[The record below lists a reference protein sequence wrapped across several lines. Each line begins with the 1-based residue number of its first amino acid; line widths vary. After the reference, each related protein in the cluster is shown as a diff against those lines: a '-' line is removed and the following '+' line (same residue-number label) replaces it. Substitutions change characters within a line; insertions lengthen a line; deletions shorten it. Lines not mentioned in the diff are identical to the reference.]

1 MHAMIRTYFK
11 IAWNNLRKNKV
22 FSFINIFGLAAGLAC
37 CMLITLYIRNEVSYD
52 KYHKHAADIYQLGT
66 NFIREGKETKMS
78 GTPAP
83 VAQAMQF
90 EYPEIEQTTR
100 LLALFNE
107 DKTLLQYNEKNA
119 APQSFYETK
128 GYIADSSFFR
138 VFTYDFLEGNPATAL
153 NEPRTVVLS
162 EEIARKIFGN
172 QPALNKLLHISSGT
186 NGDYDFMV
194 TGVFR
199 PVSKPSHI
207 DARFFLSFKGGEIEQ
222 LANRMATNFAN
233 NNMFFTYLQLKPGTD
248 VAALQAKFPAF
259 IDKYAGKDLKAQGF
273 YKKQFLTKLTDI
285 HLYSGMNQNVTPPGS
300 VTYLYILTSIALFT
314 LLIACINF
322 MNLSTARS
330 SKRSAEVGI
339 RKVLGAEKSALVR
352 QFLGESVF
360 MSLIA
365 FVFAFAL
372 VWFLLPAFNK
382 LAGKELSLSFSQN
395 TITIAAFLVLSVITG
410 IVAGIYPAF
419 YLSSFRPVKVLK
431 GRFSNSLAAVS
442 LRKGLVVFQFVISV
456 ALIISSVVIASQ
468 MRYLRSADLGF
479 DKDQQVVIPLRSAT
493 AKQMYPSL
501 KNELAKLPG
510 VTNVGASLFNPGV
523 FNPSDNLLYK
533 EGQTMNDAKRTRM
546 NWVDAGYLQTLNIKP
561 VAGRLFSEA
570 FPADTSFRM
579 VLNETAIRDI
589 GFPSAQDAVG
599 KKVYFDYQGQQ
610 YGFEIVGVVKDFH
623 FEDLHLP
630 ITPYGYQLNSNLDNF
645 NYMLVHT
652 RGADMRAL
660 LSSIGAGWHRLNP
673 NEPFEYNFLDEEFQK
688 NYQAEDR
695 LAGIVGYFTM
705 IAILICCLGLFGLAA
720 FSAEQRVKE
729 IGVRK
734 VLGASVSG
742 IVGLL
747 SKDFLKLVFVAI
759 VIASPL
765 AWYIM
770 NKWLQDF
777 AYRVDISWWVFA
789 VAGAGAVLIAFIT
802 IGFQAIRAATV
813 NPVKSLRTE

>member
-1 MHAMIRTYFK
+1 MIRTYFK

-52 KYHKHAADIYQLGT
+52 KYHQHAADIYQLGT

-207 DARFFLSFKGGEIEQ
+207 DARFFLSFRGGEIEQ

-395 TITIAAFLVLSVITG
+395 TISIIAFLALSVITG

-599 KKVYFDYQGQQ
+599 KKVYFDCQGQQ

-652 RGADMRAL
+652 RSADMKAL

-777 AYRVDISWWVFA
+777 AYRVDISWWVFV
-789 VAGAGAVLIAFIT
+789 VAGIGAVLIAFIT

>member
-1 MHAMIRTYFK
+1 MIRTYFK

-37 CMLITLYIRNEVSYD
+37 CMLITLYIRNEISYD

-610 YGFEIVGVVKDFH
+610 YGFDIVGVVKDFH

-652 RGADMRAL
+652 RSADMKAL

-777 AYRVDISWWVFA
+777 AYRVDISWWVFV
-789 VAGAGAVLIAFIT
+789 VAGIGAVLIAFIT

>member
-1 MHAMIRTYFK
+1 MIRTYFK
-11 IAWNNLRKNKV
+11 IAWNNLRKNKI

-107 DKTLLQYNEKNA
+107 DKTLFQYNEKNA

-610 YGFEIVGVVKDFH
+610 YGVEIVGVVKDFH

-630 ITPYGYQLNSNLDNF
+630 ITPYGYQLNSNL
-645 NYMLVHT
+645 
-652 RGADMRAL
+652 
-660 LSSIGAGWHRLNP
+660 
-673 NEPFEYNFLDEEFQK
+673 
-688 NYQAEDR
+688 
-695 LAGIVGYFTM
+695 
-705 IAILICCLGLFGLAA
+705 
-720 FSAEQRVKE
+720 
-729 IGVRK
+729 
-734 VLGASVSG
+734 
-742 IVGLL
+742 
-747 SKDFLKLVFVAI
+747 
-759 VIASPL
+759 
-765 AWYIM
+765 
-770 NKWLQDF
+770 
-777 AYRVDISWWVFA
+777 
-789 VAGAGAVLIAFIT
+789 
-802 IGFQAIRAATV
+802 
-813 NPVKSLRTE
+813 

>member
-1 MHAMIRTYFK
+1 MIRTYFK

-52 KYHKHAADIYQLGT
+52 KYHQHAADIYQLGT

-395 TITIAAFLVLSVITG
+395 TISIIAFLVLSVITG
-410 IVAGIYPAF
+410 IIAGIYPAF

-777 AYRVDISWWVFA
+777 AYRVDISWWVFV
-789 VAGAGAVLIAFIT
+789 VAGIGAVLIAFIT

>member
-1 MHAMIRTYFK
+1 MIRTYFK

-546 NWVDAGYLQTLNIKP
+546 TWVDAGYLQTLNIKP

-610 YGFEIVGVVKDFH
+610 YGFDIVGVVKDFH

-777 AYRVDISWWVFA
+777 AYRVDISWWVFV
-789 VAGAGAVLIAFIT
+789 VAGIGAVLIAFIT

>member
-1 MHAMIRTYFK
+1 MIRTYFK

-207 DARFFLSFKGGEIEQ
+207 DARFFLSFRGGEIEQ

-652 RGADMRAL
+652 RGADMKAL

-695 LAGIVGYFTM
+695 LAGIVGY
-705 IAILICCLGLFGLAA
+705 
-720 FSAEQRVKE
+720 
-729 IGVRK
+729 
-734 VLGASVSG
+734 
-742 IVGLL
+742 
-747 SKDFLKLVFVAI
+747 
-759 VIASPL
+759 
-765 AWYIM
+765 
-770 NKWLQDF
+770 
-777 AYRVDISWWVFA
+777 
-789 VAGAGAVLIAFIT
+789 
-802 IGFQAIRAATV
+802 
-813 NPVKSLRTE
+813 

>member
-1 MHAMIRTYFK
+1 MIRTYFK

-107 DKTLLQYNEKNA
+107 DKTLFQYNEKNA

-395 TITIAAFLVLSVITG
+395 TISIIAFLVLSVITG
-410 IVAGIYPAF
+410 IIAGIYPAF

-610 YGFEIVGVVKDFH
+610 YGFDIVGVVKDFH

-652 RGADMRAL
+652 RGADMKAL

-777 AYRVDISWWVFA
+777 AYRVDISWWVFV
-789 VAGAGAVLIAFIT
+789 VAGIGAVLIAFIT

>member
-1 MHAMIRTYFK
+1 MIRTYFK

-395 TITIAAFLVLSVITG
+395 TISIIAFLALSVITG

-777 AYRVDISWWVFA
+777 AYRVDISWWVFV
-789 VAGAGAVLIAFIT
+789 VAGIGAVLIAFIT

>member
-1 MHAMIRTYFK
+1 MIRTYFK

-37 CMLITLYIRNEVSYD
+37 CMLITLYIRNEISYD
-52 KYHKHAADIYQLGT
+52 KYHQHAADIYQLGT

-610 YGFEIVGVVKDFH
+610 YGFDIVGVVKDFH

-652 RGADMRAL
+652 RSADMKAL

-705 IAILICCLGLFGLAA
+705 IAILICCFGLFGLAA

-777 AYRVDISWWVFA
+777 AYRVDISWWVFV
-789 VAGAGAVLIAFIT
+789 VAGIGAVLIAFIT

>member
-1 MHAMIRTYFK
+1 MIRTYFK

-652 RGADMRAL
+652 RSADMKAL

-789 VAGAGAVLIAFIT
+789 VAGAGTVLIAFIT